1 MRPQF
6 YTARPQPVVENP
18 FDLPA
23 PVQGMDGTVPLHNM
37 PPGKAVYLYNIY
49 PSEYGCRT
57 REGHRTWAQNLSGGQ
72 AVKTIIPFLGQEG
85 DFSLSRLFAA
95 TSTGIYNITTLGEDN
110 PAPVVTFPSVLGYAG
125 YCEWIHFTDPS
136 ANQTVLVADGEN
148 GLYEY
153 NPTGSTWTKLTTEIT
168 FPDSTTPADIVFI
181 TSHKERIWLI
191 AKNSADAYYLPT
203 GAKYGAATK
212 FQFGS
217 KFRYGGLLVGLWDW
231 SVDGGEGV
239 DDYLLA
245 ISKGGDL
252 LAYRGSDPSQSS
264 EWDLVGRWFIG
275 PPPAG
280 RRIAVPVGGDT
291 LVLSEYGLTS
301 VSNLMQ
307 GVDPSRVERNV
318 TGKITRIIREAI
330 KKKKDSP
337 CWQAIVL
344 PEEGLFLVN
353 SPCDPN
359 ERPIQYVLNL
369 NRVSQDTGGGWGLW
383 RNIAST
389 CFDTFQGK
397 VYFGTSDGKVEQM
410 NGSLDNVAID
420 GTGGVAVQFSM
431 LTGFSHFSA
440 PAVYKQIQWIRP
452 QFIAETLVTAS
463 CRAVY
468 DYDLQELANRSGLN
482 PAPSPYQW
490 DVGEWDVSLWSG
502 ISSDFVLSGGYSYGR
517 EVAISIQ
524 GEARSRLTLVSIEGT
539 WTKWNFL

>member
-6 YTARPQPVVENP
+6 YTARPQPEIAIP
-18 FDLPA
+18 FSVPA

-72 AVKTIIPFLGQEG
+72 TVKTIIPFVGREG

-95 TSTGIYNITTLGEDN
+95 TATGIYNITIFGEDN
-110 PAPVVTFPSVLGYAG
+110 PTPVVTFPSVLGYAG
-125 YCEWIHFTDPS
+125 YCEWIHFTDP
-136 ANQTVLVADGEN
+136 NGDQTILVADGEN

-168 FPDSTTPADIVFI
+168 FPDSTTPGDIVFI

-191 AKNSADAYYLPT
+191 AKDSADAYYLPV

-217 KFRYGGLLVGLWDW
+217 KMRYGGLLVGLWDW

-275 PPPAG
+275 PPPEG

-318 TGKITRIIREAI
+318 TGKITRIIRESWSEAI
-330 KKKKDSP
+330 ELLSN
-337 CWQAIVL
+337 V
-344 PEEGLFLVN
+344 
-353 SPCDPN
+353 
-359 ERPIQYVLNL
+359 
-369 NRVSQDTGGGWGLW
+369 VSHSRSGP
-383 RNIAST
+383 
-389 CFDTFQGK
+389 
-397 VYFGTSDGKVEQM
+397 
-410 NGSLDNVAID
+410 
-420 GTGGVAVQFSM
+420 
-431 LTGFSHFSA
+431 
-440 PAVYKQIQWIRP
+440 PAWIR
-452 QFIAETLVTAS
+452 IS
-463 CRAVY
+463 R
-468 DYDLQELANRSGLN
+468 
-482 PAPSPYQW
+482 
-490 DVGEWDVSLWSG
+490 
-502 ISSDFVLSGGYSYGR
+502 ISSGFAPR
-517 EVAISIQ
+517 
-524 GEARSRLTLVSIEGT
+524 
-539 WTKWNFL
+539 